1 MRRIFLKN
9 VISFLSGVLW
19 ATAALSAFFVFIG
32 TLQTGIG
39 YAIAMTVIDLL
50 FWFFWIVI
58 IEMANIQLEK
68 LDELRKQTE
77 LLRSI
82 DEKISHNRP

>member
-1 MRRIFLKN
+1 MRRVFLQN

-19 ATAALSAFFVFIG
+19 ATAALSAFFVFIA
-32 TLQTGIG
+32 TFQTGIG

-50 FWFFWIVI
+50 FWLFWIVV
-58 IEMANIQLEK
+58 IEMANIQLQK

-82 DEKISHNRP
+82 DEKISHNRS